1 MGHSGDFNPTT
12 GLTHYNQKVFISR
25 LLNSVFYY
33 IGTCFIL
40 KLNTT
45 DEAYRLLAIHGK
57 KVLADRNYPTLRGA
71 RIAFSKQ
78 FKNDAWRDDVVSEWS
93 HFYPP
98 DREWIKKML
107 SIAEKVHI
115 KD

>member
-98 DREWIKKML
+98 DREWIEKML
-107 SIAEKVHI
+107 SIAEKGHI
-115 KD
+115 KA